1 MPIEKLGAVY
11 YRFKMTEKDAPTPA
25 TAEIITPLSVS
36 GKKRRSDED
45 PGQGYRRTLIV
56 LICAMVG
63 LVVGGFWLLRYLS
76 KNQLPSSSVTTGTPS
91 GHSKPE
97 EKAAA
102 PPSEPPPAADP
113 ARLAAGKV
121 EAERKLAEFL
131 EAKKNL
137 DRTGASIWGAAAYAE
152 MNGLTQEADTHLL
165 HEEYVLAADRYD
177 RATAIA
183 SHLIDRTAE
192 ALQRLLAEGRNALD
206 EGRGTEA
213 QDKFR
218 VALMIDPANASAQ
231 KGLRRAETIAQVM
244 RLIDSGSKHEAEGQ
258 LSAAQA
264 DYRQALSIDP
274 DSENAQ
280 QALTRVTARIN
291 DQQFQQLM
299 SQGLTALHKKDYEL
313 AGTALVKARAL
324 KPDSPEVSDALL
336 QVDQA
341 QRLARIDRLREK
353 ARIADQNEQWQ
364 QALEAYLAVLEI
376 DKNLQFAV
384 RGRDRAQEQIRL
396 AKRLSYFIAQPRTL
410 ESDQQLDN
418 AALLLNEAKT
428 VEPQGPKLAAQIKK
442 LEELVVVFRMPVN
455 VLIESD
461 NLTQVAVYKVGRLGR
476 FEQQELKLRPGT
488 YTVVGARDGYK
499 DVRREIVVTP
509 GQTSLRL
516 TIKCKDKI

>member
-1 MPIEKLGAVY
+1 
-11 YRFKMTEKDAPTPA
+11 
-25 TAEIITPLSVS
+25 
-36 GKKRRSDED
+36 
-45 PGQGYRRTLIV
+45 
-56 LICAMVG
+56 
-63 LVVGGFWLLRYLS
+63 
-76 KNQLPSSSVTTGTPS
+76 
-91 GHSKPE
+91 
-97 EKAAA
+97 
-102 PPSEPPPAADP
+102 
-113 ARLAAGKV
+113 
-121 EAERKLAEFL
+121 
-131 EAKKNL
+131 
-137 DRTGASIWGAAAYAE
+137 
-152 MNGLTQEADTHLL
+152 
-165 HEEYVLAADRYD
+165 
-177 RATAIA
+177 
-183 SHLIDRTAE
+183 
-192 ALQRLLAEGRNALD
+192 
-206 EGRGTEA
+206 
-213 QDKFR
+213 
-218 VALMIDPANASAQ
+218 
-231 KGLRRAETIAQVM
+231 
-244 RLIDSGSKHEAEGQ
+244 
-258 LSAAQA
+258 
-264 DYRQALSIDP
+264 
-274 DSENAQ
+274 
-280 QALTRVTARIN
+280 
-291 DQQFQQLM
+291 M

-313 AGTALVKARAL
+313 ADAALLKARAL

-353 ARIADQNEQWQ
+353 ARIADQSEQWQ

-442 LEELVVVFRMPVN
+442 LEELVAVFRMPVN